1 MINQLV
7 VDSFIMYIYYHH
19 HHHHYHID
27 YEFYYGYNI
36 YFLNT
41 AADRYLQ
48 YRCTL
53 CLSFRY

>member
-7 VDSFIMYIYYHH
+7 VDSFIIYIYYH

>member
-7 VDSFIMYIYYHH
+7 VDSFIIYIHY
-19 HHHHYHID
+19 HYHID

-53 CLSFRY
+53 RLNFRY